1 MDLSDRKFWVAN
13 ENEVINGLTTDA
25 YFQYTKEILEKE
37 GLNPRVTIEVF
48 ARKVE
53 NNWGVVVGIYEVAK
67 LLEGMNLN
75 VYAMEEGEIF
85 LTSDQTSIYEPVLT
99 IEANYKDLAIF
110 ENPVLG
116 FLCFASGVASKAAR
130 IRLAS
135 DDKILL
141 SFGTRRSHPFL
152 APTIERSAYIAGFDY
167 VSNVLAAKLMNKEAV
182 GTMPHSLILVFND
195 QKKAWLS
202 FDKHMPSNV
211 KRIALVDTLYDEKIE
226 SIMAYD
232 ALNDK
237 LYGVRLDTPGSR
249 RGNRRKI
256 IEEVRWELAIRG
268 AKDVKIFVSG
278 GLDEDEI
285 NALKDIVDGFGV
297 GTSVSSARSIDFS
310 FKIVEVYED
319 NKRAFRAK
327 RGDLSGRKYIY
338 RKNFD
343 DIISINDKPPKGYED
358 YEPLLM
364 PLIENGKI
372 VREFKSIDELRS
384 RTLNRL
390 KEFRYAQPRLRWLV

>member
-1 MDLSDRKFWVAN
+1 MDISDRRFWVAN
-13 ENEVINGLTTDA
+13 EHEVKTGLTTDI

-37 GLNPRVTIEVF
+37 NLNPNVTIEVF
-48 ARKVE
+48 ARGVD

-85 LTSDQTSIYEPVLT
+85 LTSDQTSIYEPVLI
-99 IEANYKDLAIF
+99 IEGNYKDLAIF
-110 ENPVLG
+110 ENPILG

-135 DDKILL
+135 DNKLLL

-152 APTIERSAYIAGFDY
+152 APTIERAAYIAGFDY
-167 VSNVLAAKLMNKEAV
+167 VSNILAARLMNKEAI

-195 QKKAWLS
+195 QRKAWLA
-202 FDKHMPSNV
+202 FDKHMPSNI

-232 ALNDK
+232 TLNDK

-249 RGNRRKI
+249 RGNRSKI

-268 AKDVKIFVSG
+268 AKNVKIFVSG
-278 GLDEDEI
+278 GLEEEEI
-285 NALKDIVDGFGV
+285 NEIKDIVDGFGV

-319 NKRAFRAK
+319 DKRVFRAK
-327 RGDLSGRKYIY
+327 RGDLSGRKYVY

-343 DIISINDKPPKGYED
+343 DIVSISNTPPKGHDD
-358 YEPLLM
+358 YESLLT
-364 PLIENGKI
+364 PLIKNGSI
-372 VREFKSIDELRS
+372 VRNFKSIDEIRS
-384 RTLNRL
+384 RTLDRL
-390 KEFRYAQPRLRWLV
+390 KEFRYAQPRVRWAV